1 MRILKYWAPPLL
13 YMVLI
18 FVISSMEQPP
28 LPMPEFEWLTIDKLY
43 HFIEYAILGG
53 LLTRAFVGAKPSIVP
68 SRLVWYIAAL
78 LSILYG
84 ASDEWHQTFVPGRFA
99 TIADWVADV
108 LGSIAGA
115 FGVYLYYG
123 YQSSVRSLRSLSVIS
138 PEPTADIN
146 NFSNRSQN
154 VPTTDSR
161 QPTTI
166 KKGIN
171 MHPLVDLKV
180 PEGAVAVHWF
190 EQSSFA
196 LKDSAGTI
204 VQIDPYFPRERPAD
218 RFIHTQPPLDE
229 STLPTNFV
237 LLTHAHGDHTCSET
251 IRRIWETSNATRF
264 VGPEEST
271 RQISE
276 ETDVSTENISEIRAG
291 KSVTLNSLTVHAV
304 YAKPPD
310 GDTSA
315 DIAPPDVTH
324 LGYVI
329 ASNGVTLYFSGDPIN
344 NFAEHNELIS
354 AVAAHKPDVG
364 FLTNHPT
371 EGEFPFYDGCVKMA
385 TRIGLTHAVPVHRAC
400 FVTRDYDPN
409 EWASNFPA
417 GGPEPLIIERNSH
430 IIY

>member
-1 MRILKYWAPPLL
+1 
-13 YMVLI
+13 
-18 FVISSMEQPP
+18 
-28 LPMPEFEWLTIDKLY
+28 
-43 HFIEYAILGG
+43 
-53 LLTRAFVGAKPSIVP
+53 
-68 SRLVWYIAAL
+68 
-78 LSILYG
+78 
-84 ASDEWHQTFVPGRFA
+84 
-99 TIADWVADV
+99 
-108 LGSIAGA
+108 
-115 FGVYLYYG
+115 
-123 YQSSVRSLRSLSVIS
+123 
-138 PEPTADIN
+138 
-146 NFSNRSQN
+146 
-154 VPTTDSR
+154 
-161 QPTTI
+161 
-166 KKGIN
+166 
-171 MHPLVDLKV
+171 MHPLVGLKV

-204 VQIDPYFPRERPAD
+204 VQIDPYSPRERPAD
-218 RFIHTQPPLDE
+218 RFIYTEPPLNE
-229 STLPTNFV
+229 SELPTDFV

-251 IRRIWETSNATRF
+251 IRRIWKTSDATRF

-291 KSVTLNSLTVHAV
+291 ESATLNSLTVYAV
-304 YAKPPD
+304 YAKPPE
-310 GDTSA
+310 GDASA

-354 AVAAHKPDVG
+354 AVAAHNPDVG

-385 TRIGLTHAVPVHRAC
+385 TRIGLKHAVPVHRAC

-409 EWASNFPA
+409 EWASNFPT

-430 IIY
+430 IIYQ